1 MSDWFAQDGE
11 NKKCKVQKPRN
22 KGQTGRVVQRQGAVV
37 WHPTDLATGATG
49 GGLQGTQASSLFLGA
64 EGQSNRPRI
73 RSQEM
78 LKRRGHRFLEKG
90 RATTPEKQ
98 V

>member
-11 NKKCKVQKPRN
+11 NKKYKVQKPRN

-37 WHPTDLATGATG
+37 WHPTDLATGARG
-49 GGLQGTQASSLFLGA
+49 GGLQGTQAPGLHYFLGA
-64 EGQSNRPRI
+64 EGQSNRLRI

-78 LKRRGHRFLEKG
+78 LKDEDPGFW
-90 RATTPEKQ
+90 
-98 V
+98 